1 MKRRNRKSR
10 NPKKPSPAATTGGA
24 AGGGAGRETGGPARR
39 RSSRRDFLVNA
50 AIYSGGAV
58 ALAGGSWYAFDAV
71 AAQSRE
77 SDLSTI
83 GNGVPAI
90 VQIHDPNCPTCNRLR
105 MEAREAACA
114 FGEDRLQFR
123 VASLMT
129 EEGRA
134 LATRHGVGKITLL
147 MFDGDGTMR
156 SVLPG
161 LNDAAHL
168 APVFQ
173 RHVDTYGRGSVGS

>member
-1 MKRRNRKSR
+1 ME
-10 NPKKPSPAATTGGA
+10 GGA
-24 AGGGAGRETGGPARR
+24 VGGGGGGGAGYRARR
-39 RSSRRDFLVNA
+39 RSSRRDFLLNA

-77 SDLSTI
+77 SDLSTL
-83 GNGVPAI
+83 GNGVPAV

-105 MEAREAACA
+105 LEAREAACS

-129 EEGRA
+129 DEGRA
-134 LATRHGVGKITLL
+134 LATRHRVGKITLL

-156 SVLPG
+156 TVLPG

-173 RHVDTYGRGSVGS
+173 RHVDTYGQGSAGS